1 MDFLRSEYPNG
12 PHAEM
17 PVPPEDDVIVDD
29 NAELRRDIDNLLCHV
44 DIGSGVG
51 SPDG

>member
-1 MDFLRSEYPNG
+1 
-12 PHAEM
+12 M

-44 DIGSGVG
+44 DIGFRRRG